1 MSGLVTGRDLIA
13 QLAGKE
19 LGRALLLPQNML
31 RAGEEVFLDD
41 VTVSDVCDA
50 LHLPVY
56 IVKSDGK
63 SLLDALL
70 GVRGHG

>member
-1 MSGLVTGRDLIA
+1 
-13 QLAGKE
+13 
-19 LGRALLLPQNML
+19 ML

-70 GVRGHG
+70 GVHGYG